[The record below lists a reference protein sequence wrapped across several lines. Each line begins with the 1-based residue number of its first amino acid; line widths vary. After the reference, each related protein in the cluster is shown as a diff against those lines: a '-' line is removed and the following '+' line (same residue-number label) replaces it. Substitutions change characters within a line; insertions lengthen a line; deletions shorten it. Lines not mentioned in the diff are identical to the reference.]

1 MKRSLALLLL
11 ALFACKKSAPAPAP
25 DTAGKLRTA
34 LTSFF
39 TAESD
44 NQRRVVG
51 LWVADRASL
60 ERLAQKRGL
69 LSGLAGQDSTAI
81 KDRLAS
87 MEMFFH
93 IGANGSYR
101 SMTIVKDQV
110 GLAFGRLK
118 SLKLGDKDQL
128 YDATIKGKTETTAKI
143 RILRQ
148 GAAEKFIYEEGTDTI
163 EATRETRTTAE
174 LVGIYAPRIAT
185 ASPVPP
191 G

>member
-1 MKRSLALLLL
+1 VKKYSLLILVSLA
-11 ALFACKKSAPAPAP
+11 ACRKAPAPP
-25 DTAGKLRTA
+25 DNSAKLRAA
-34 LTSFF
+34 LTNFF

-44 NQRRVVG
+44 TTRRAVG

-81 KDRLAS
+81 KDRLAN

-101 SMTIVKDQV
+101 SLTIVKDQV

-118 SLKLGDKDQL
+118 SRQLGEKEQL
-128 YDATIKGKTETTAKI
+128 YDATIKGKTEMIAKI
-143 RILRQ
+143 RVLRQ
-148 GAAEKFIYEEGTDTI
+148 GTLEKFVYQEGDDTI
-163 EATRETRTTAE
+163 EATRETRTAAE
-174 LVGIYAPRIAT
+174 LVGIYAPRMTT
-185 ASPVPP
+185 AGPVPP

>member
-1 MKRSLALLLL
+1 MKKFSLLIVLSLA
-11 ALFACKKSAPAPAP
+11 ACKKKPAPP
-25 DTAGKLRTA
+25 DNSVKLRAA
-34 LTSFF
+34 LTNFF

-44 NQRRVVG
+44 TTRRAVG

-69 LSGLAGQDSTAI
+69 LSGLAGQDSATI
-81 KDRLAS
+81 KDRLAG

-110 GLAFGRLK
+110 GMAFGRLK
-118 SLKLGDKDQL
+118 SRQLGEKEQL
-128 YDATIKGKTETTAKI
+128 YDATIKGRTETTAKI

-148 GAAEKFIYEEGTDTI
+148 VAADKFVYQEGADTI
-163 EATRETRTTAE
+163 EATRETRTAAE
-174 LVGIYAPRIAT
+174 LVGIYAPRIAA

>member
-1 MKRSLALLLL
+1 MKKICLLLIAL
-11 ALFACKKSAPAPAP
+11 AACRKAPPQP
-25 DTAGKLRTA
+25 DNQAKVRTA
-34 LTSFF
+34 LTNFF
-39 TAESD
+39 TAPSD
-44 NQRRVVG
+44 ATRRAVG

-81 KDRLAS
+81 QDRLAG

-101 SMTIVKDQV
+101 SLTIVRNQV

-118 SLKLGDKDQL
+118 SRQLGEKEQL
-128 YDATIKGKTETTAKI
+128 YDATIKGKTETAAKI
-143 RILRQ
+143 RLLRQ
-148 GAAEKFIYEEGTDTI
+148 GAREKFVYQEGDDTI
-163 EATRETRTTAE
+163 EATRETRTAAD
-174 LVGIYAPRIAT
+174 LVGIYAPRLTA

>member
-1 MKRSLALLLL
+1 MKKSLLLL
-11 ALFACKKSAPAPAP
+11 LWALAACKKAPAPP
-25 DTAGKLRTA
+25 DNSGKLRA
-34 LTSFF
+34 GLTNFF

-44 NQRRVVG
+44 KTRRAVG

-69 LSGLAGQDSTAI
+69 LSGLAGQDSAAI

-118 SLKLGDKDQL
+118 SRQLGENDQL
-128 YDATIKGKTETTAKI
+128 YDATIKGKTETTARI
-143 RILRQ
+143 RILRK
-148 GAAEKFIYEEGTDTI
+148 GALEKFIYQEGADTI
-163 EATRETRTTAE
+163 EATREMRTTAE
-174 LVGIYAPRIAT
+174 LVGIYAPRITLAN
-185 ASPVPP
+185 PVPP

>member
-1 MKRSLALLLL
+1 MKRNAFLLILAL
-11 ALFACKKSAPAPAP
+11 AACKKAPPPP
-25 DTAGKLRTA
+25 DNSGKLRA
-34 LTSFF
+34 GLTNFF

-44 NQRRVVG
+44 ATRRAVG

-101 SMTIVKDQV
+101 SLTIVKDQV

-118 SLKLGDKDQL
+118 SRQLGEKEQL

-148 GAAEKFIYEEGTDTI
+148 GAVEKFVYQEGTDTI
-163 EATRETRTTAE
+163 EATRETRTAAE
-174 LVGIYAPRIAT
+174 LVGIYAPRLTA